1 MHSKQVKFMTISKF
15 SQTTLNELQYYVY
28 VYSDPETKTPFYI
41 GKGKG
46 NRAFAHLTA
55 EGDREKVKRI
65 QELRDSGKEPL
76 IEILVH
82 GVDEQTAF
90 RVEAAAIDLIGI
102 ENLTNAQ
109 RGYHSERYG
118 RKEVSALDALYNN
131 HELKLDDISENIL
144 IIKINRAY
152 RNDMTDFE
160 LYEVT
165 RGTWV
170 ISLEKA
176 RRVEYV
182 FAVYASIVLEVYSV
196 AGWHPAFSTFYNTI
210 PNLPTNNDRYEFV
223 GNIAPKEIREKY
235 RLSSVSG
242 IFDYGAQNPIRY
254 ILNKKNDD

>member
-1 MHSKQVKFMTISKF
+1 MTISKF

-90 RVEAAAIDLIGI
+90 RVEAAAIDLVGVD
-102 ENLTNAQ
+102 NLTNAQ
-109 RGYHSERYG
+109 RGYHSERFG
-118 RKEVSALDALYNN
+118 RKEVSALEALYNQR
-131 HELKLDDISENIL
+131 ELKLDDISENVL
-144 IIKINRAY
+144 IVKINRAY

-170 ISLEKA
+170 INLEKA
-176 RRVEYV
+176 KQIEYV

-196 AGWHPAFSTFYNTI
+196 AGWHPAFSTFYNSI
-210 PNLPTNNDRYEFV
+210 ENAPMNHDRFEFV
-223 GNIAPKEIREKY
+223 GKIAPNEIREKY
-235 RLSSVSG
+235 RLSSISK
-242 IFDYGAQNPIRY
+242 IFDYSSQNPIRY
-254 ILNKKNDD
+254 VLNRKNQE

>member
-1 MHSKQVKFMTISKF
+1 MINKF

-28 VYSDPETKTPFYI
+28 VYSDPDTKQPFYI

-46 NRAFAHLTA
+46 NRAFAHL
-55 EGDREKVKRI
+55 ELDGEKEKIKRI
-65 QELRDSGKEPL
+65 REIQLSGKEPL

-82 GVDEQTAF
+82 GVDEKTAL

-102 ENLTNAQ
+102 ENLTNEQ
-109 RGYHSERYG
+109 RGYHSERFG
-118 RKEVSALDALYNN
+118 RKEVSALEALYNRR
-131 HELKLDDISENIL
+131 ELRLDEISENIL

-176 RRVEYV
+176 RQIEYV

-196 AGWHPAFSTFYNTI
+196 AGWHPAFSTFYSSIENA
-210 PNLPTNNDRYEFV
+210 PMNNNRYEFV
-223 GNIAPKEIREKY
+223 GKIAPEEIRTKY
-235 RLSSVSG
+235 RLRSVSG

-254 ILNKKNDD
+254 ILNKKHNK

>member
-1 MHSKQVKFMTISKF
+1 MTINKF

-28 VYSDPETKTPFYI
+28 VYSDPDTKKPFYI

-55 EGDREKVKRI
+55 DGDREKVKRI
-65 QELRDSGKEPL
+65 QELYDNKKEPL

-90 RVEAAAIDLIGI
+90 RVEAAAIDLIGV

-109 RGYHSERYG
+109 RGYHSEKFG
-118 RKEVSALDALYNN
+118 RKEVSALEALYNQR
-131 HELKLDDISENIL
+131 ELKLDDISENVL

-170 ISLEKA
+170 INLEKA
-176 RRVEYV
+176 KQIEYA

-196 AGWHPAFSTFYNTI
+196 AGWHPAFSTFYSSIKNA
-210 PNLPTNNDRYEFV
+210 PMNHDRYEFV
-223 GNIAPKEIREKY
+223 GKIAPKEIREKY
-235 RLSSVSG
+235 RLRSIAKIS
-242 IFDYGAQNPIRY
+242 DYGSRDPIRY
-254 ILNKKNDD
+254 ILNNKSEE

>member
-1 MHSKQVKFMTISKF
+1 MTINKF

-28 VYSDPETKTPFYI
+28 VYSDPETKKPFYI

-55 EGDREKVKRI
+55 EGDREKDKRI
-65 QELRDSGKEPL
+65 QELHENGKEPL

-90 RVEAAAIDLIGI
+90 RVEAAAIDLIGV

-109 RGYHSERYG
+109 RGYHSERFG
-118 RKEVSALDALYNN
+118 RKEVSALEALYNQR
-131 HELKLDDISENIL
+131 ELKLDDISENVL

-170 ISLEKA
+170 INLEKA
-176 RRVEYV
+176 KQIEYV

-196 AGWHPAFSTFYNTI
+196 AGWHPAFSTFYSSIDNA
-210 PNLPTNNDRYEFV
+210 PMNHDRFEFV
-223 GNIAPKEIREKY
+223 GKIAPKEIREKY
-235 RLSSVSG
+235 RLRSIAK
-242 IFDYGAQNPIRY
+242 IFDYGSQNPIRY
-254 ILNKKNDD
+254 ILNKKNIE